1 MRKIFTLLFIFGIVL
16 IQAQTSAY
24 NPFPET
30 HGDWLSHRSY
40 RWSYD
45 ISCSLLHTESDTV
58 INSKT
63 YIKVFESD
71 LGIYRGPNYGK
82 KVANYSKPITQG
94 DYAFSYRNDAPNKKV
109 YILYKDSVNE
119 HLWYNFDY
127 KVGDTLKFDADANYN
142 LMNWPII
149 ENNTSFTNTGI
160 LPLVVKAIEN
170 IKICNEFHK
179 KFIFF
184 NSTPFVNNLIE
195 GVGFETGV
203 TGYHGE
209 IGFFEP
215 FYWWEMFFSSNDNC
229 SEKGYYEI
237 LSNSVQDISS
247 NEILSIYPNPAQDK
261 ITLNINSPI
270 LSSFNY
276 SIVNSLGQEVL
287 ANNCNSN
294 TIDISTLPIGIY
306 FCQLIGNDG
315 ELINVTFVKE

>member
-1 MRKIFTLLFIFGIVL
+1 MRKIFTLLFIFGIL
-16 IQAQTSAY
+16 IIQAQTSVY
-24 NPFPET
+24 KPFPET
-30 HGDWLSHRSY
+30 QGNWLTHKSY

-45 ISCSLLHTESDTV
+45 ISCSLLHTESDTI

-82 KVANYSKPITQG
+82 KVGNYSKPIAMG
-94 DYAFSYRNDAPNKKV
+94 DYAFSYRNDSPNKKV

-142 LMNWPII
+142 LMNWPSI
-149 ENNTSFTNTGI
+149 ENKQTFNGE
-160 LPLVVKAIEN
+160 LPLVVLSIDS
-170 IKICNEFHK
+170 ILICNEYHK
-179 KFIFF
+179 KFIFSSGGF
-184 NSTPFVNNLIE
+184 ENNLIE
-195 GVGFETGV
+195 GVGFEDGV
-203 TGYHGE
+203 TGYHSE
-209 IGFFEP
+209 LGFFEP

-237 LSNSVQDISS
+237 LSNSVNNISS
-247 NEILSIYPNPAQDK
+247 NGIVSVYPNPAHDQL
-261 ITLNINSPI
+261 TLNINSPL

-287 ANNCNSN
+287 ANNCTSN
-294 TIDISTLPIGIY
+294 TIDISSLQVGIY
-306 FCQLIGNDG
+306 FFQLKGNDG
-315 ELINVTFVKE
+315 KLINSSFVKE